1 MPVSSQPVDWEYIP
15 TYTQHPTPYTVA
27 RYNDRVK
34 KIGADKRGGLPAI
47 GRVMT
52 HPAIVEALARMPR
65 GLVADSLRSEGEIA
79 RATSSHG
86 DGPVD
91 ADVLANRP
99 ARRADMPWA
108 PTLRCATN

>member
-34 KIGADKRGGLPAI
+34 KIGADKRGSLPAI
-47 GRVMT
+47 GRMMS

-65 GLVADSLRSEGEIA
+65 GLVADSLRAEVEIA
-79 RATSSHG
+79 RATSSNG
-86 DGPVD
+86 GGPVD
-91 ADVLANRP
+91 ADEIANRA
-99 ARRADMPWA
+99 ARRAEEA
-108 PTLRCATN
+108 GTPTL